1 MNNRDKLSNKDHDT
15 MDAFIGAVID
25 DYKNG
30 QVSKQA
36 VITGL
41 GHVIAA
47 IDNGN
52 HDEAR
57 KWFVEGH
64 KFIRETLND

>member
-1 MNNRDKLSNKDHDT
+1 MKRDKLSNRDHED

-30 QVSKQA
+30 AVSKKA
-36 VITGL
+36 MLAGL
-41 GHVIAA
+41 GHVIGA

-57 KWFVEGH
+57 QWFKEGR